1 MPTKSSI
8 ETKKKIKVVNS
19 KQEQPKLDFIKPP
32 SVYIPIPSD
41 EKRKLFTE
49 FLEMLKPEIFKI
61 SSNTSEKA
69 NEPIKKMINEKITE

>member
-1 MPTKSSI
+1 M
-8 ETKKKIKVVNS
+8 
-19 KQEQPKLDFIKPP
+19 IKPP
-32 SVYIPIPSD
+32 SVYVPMPSD

-69 NEPIKKMINEKITE
+69 NEPIKKMINDRIAE